1 MDEAL
6 LRDAELARDRLNE
19 FQAQADRGRLELH
32 QAIRRLHS
40 AGRSMREIASTLGLS
55 HQRVHQI
62 VSGGKPIAEAR
73 KGTLFN
79 RLVRRNRKE
88 CEPGGE
94 SNWFDQIV
102 GERLYIDAREAL
114 TLSQLEARALNHSY
128 LGTEHL
134 LLGLMRADIGLAP
147 CHQPIGD
154 TPTCGTGDEVN
165 FQGRSRRGLHLLRQ
179 TSSECRPPR
188 RCGIPVIDL
197 Q

>member
-1 MDEAL
+1 
-6 LRDAELARDRLNE
+6 
-19 FQAQADRGRLELH
+19 
-32 QAIRRLHS
+32 
-40 AGRSMREIASTLGLS
+40 MREIASALGLS

-88 CEPGGE
+88 CEPGGK

-102 GERLYIDAREAL
+102 GQRLYIDAREAL

-134 LLGLMRADIGLAP
+134 LLGTDFPYML
-147 CHQPIGD
+147 GD
-154 TPTCGTGDEVN
+154 WMCVDKVEAVN
-165 FQGRSRRGLHLLRQ
+165 CSAAEKNAILEGNAKRLLK
-179 TSSECRPPR
+179 
-188 RCGIPVIDL
+188 L
-197 Q
+197 